1 MSTQQRSQVDVLLV
15 GYDNQENLGLRS
27 ILSYLHSRGY
37 QAALVAFGNSCDS
50 NILTVV
56 QSYQPRLVAFS
67 VIFQYSVEEFSKLMG
82 LLRKSGVKAHFTA
95 GGHFPTLAPRE
106 TLDLLPDLDSVVR
119 FEGEEVIAELL
130 EHLDSPQQW
139 ERIGSIA
146 FRRGAEIVLT
156 SPRPLIS
163 DLDSLP
169 PVVRDVAPRITSLGI
184 PMASMLASRGCPF
197 NCSFCTIRQFY
208 GGAPGELR
216 RLRSPQAVVEE
227 MNRLFIDKGVQLFVF
242 QDDDFPIRT
251 LHQEWLQAFLK
262 KLTDMGLANRIA
274 WKISCRVDDLDRESL
289 EAMLSHG
296 LVAVYLGVES
306 GNETGLRTLNKQ
318 VNVAKNLAAINL
330 LKKYDIAMAAGF
342 MLFDPSS
349 NIETVRE
356 NLEFLREVGADGFY
370 PINFCKMLP
379 YIGTPIEAKLRQ
391 SGRLKGTISQ
401 PDYDFIDPQLD
412 WYAFLVQQI
421 FAQRNFSSN
430 GLQVCLQEANFNER
444 LVRAVGRDRK
454 SEDYR
459 TPLKRLISR
468 ANILCLDTL
477 ENLLDELVTYGID
490 TLIAEQKTLL
500 KISEREWQG
509 EAEIELELA
518 ALDKKGKGN
527 NLGLREF
534 LENKIALEQEFLTP
548 PPIYAESK

>member
-1 MSTQQRSQVDVLLV
+1 MSTQQQSQVDVVLV

-27 ILSYLHSRGY
+27 ILSYLLSHGY
-37 QAALVAFGNSCDS
+37 RAALVALGNGCDS
-50 NILTVV
+50 DVLTAI

-67 VIFQYSVEEFSKLMG
+67 VIFQYSVEEFSKLMR
-82 LLRKSGVKAHFTA
+82 LLRESSVKAHFTA
-95 GGHFPTLAPRE
+95 GGHFPTLAPRD
-106 TLDLLPDLDSVVR
+106 TLNLLPDLDSVVR

-130 EHLDSPQQW
+130 EHLDNPQQW
-139 ERIGSIA
+139 EQIGSLA
-146 FRRGAEIVLT
+146 FRRGSEIVLT

-169 PVVRDVAPRITSLGI
+169 PVVRDDAPRMTSLGI
-184 PMASMLASRGCPF
+184 PMAAMLASRGCPF

-208 GGAPGELR
+208 EGAPGELR

-227 MNRLFIDKGVQLFVF
+227 MHRLFVNKGVKLFIF

-251 LHQEWLQAFLK
+251 LRQEWLQAFLK
-262 KLTDMGLANRIA
+262 NIADMGLANHIA
-274 WKISCRVDDLDRESL
+274 WKISCRVDDLDKESL
-289 EAMLSHG
+289 EAMLAHG
-296 LVAVYLGVES
+296 LIAVYFGVES
-306 GNETGLRTLNKQ
+306 GNKVGLRTLNKQ
-318 VNVAKNLAAINL
+318 VTVAKNLAAINL
-330 LKKYDIAMAAGF
+330 LKHYDVAMAAGF

-349 NIETVRE
+349 TIETVRE
-356 NLEFLREVGADGFY
+356 NLRFLREIGEDGFY

-379 YIGTPIEAKLRQ
+379 YAGTPIEVQLRQ
-391 SGRLKGTISQ
+391 DGRLKGTINH

-444 LVRAVGRDRK
+444 LVRAVEKDK
-454 SEDYR
+454 SSEDYR
-459 TPLKRLISR
+459 TPLKKLISR

-477 ENLLDELVTYGID
+477 ENLLDELVTHGID
-490 TLIAEQKTLL
+490 TLLAERETLL
-500 KISEREWQG
+500 KLSEREWQG

-518 ALDKKGKGN
+518 ALDKKGQGN
-527 NLGLREF
+527 NLGLSE
-534 LENKIALEQEFLTP
+534 LLANKIALEQEFLTHN
-548 PPIYAESK
+548 SH